1 MIINP
6 PKSHGKGAGL
16 SHVTSTSEMLVHF
29 GEENGTKLDE
39 SMAFTKLG
47 DELIAKGGVMSRF
60 PDTSPDARCLLDARD
75 AAALLGKRAW
85 NALEIF
91 RRLAPLG
98 LVYCGVHIL
107 PRSLLYSSFPF
118 LSFESSS

>member
-1 MIINP
+1 MTINP

-16 SHVTSTSEMLVHF
+16 SYVTSISEMLVHF

-60 PDTSPDARCLLDARD
+60 PDASPDARCQMPP
-75 AAALLGKRAW
+75 
-85 NALEIF
+85 
-91 RRLAPLG
+91 RRT
-98 LVYCGVHIL
+98 
-107 PRSLLYSSFPF
+107 
-118 LSFESSS
+118 